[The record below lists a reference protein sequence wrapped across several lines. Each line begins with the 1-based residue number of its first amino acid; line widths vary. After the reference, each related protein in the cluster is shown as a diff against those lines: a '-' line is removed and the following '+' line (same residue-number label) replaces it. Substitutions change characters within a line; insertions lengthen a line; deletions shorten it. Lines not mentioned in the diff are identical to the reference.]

1 MMNKKILYLLLL
13 CLSHS
18 FARNYTPIHNKKYIK
33 QINKSNSTDT
43 IVTVQEQQ
51 QMEHYRTKMFK
62 VDKKL
67 QNSYADSLLIAALKS
82 KNNSSIGKAYLS
94 KGILYYKQKQL
105 QKALDN
111 YLLANEYTVLTKDQ
125 YTRHKIKYA
134 IAQTKYYLELYH
146 EAIALF
152 KECAT
157 YFEEENDQA
166 YLNSIHSLG
175 LCFNKLGKTDSC
187 SYYNN
192 LGIKLSKELHYSKMI
207 PYFNHSEGVN
217 AYSKHQYKEAIQ
229 MLSKV
234 VPSIARNNDFA
245 NESVSYFYI
254 GKSYWL
260 LGQKEK
266 ANSYFKKVDAIFEKA
281 HYLRPDQRQGY
292 ELLIEYYKKLAD
304 KESELRYTNQLL
316 KADRL
321 LAQNDKYLY
330 RKIVKEYDTK
340 TLLRSKHDIENT
352 LSFRTIFGG
361 SLIAIM
367 TIVITYLMYS
377 HNRNKKRFNKIMQK
391 DVSTDTSKK
400 YESSLEKNQ
409 NKTSVIQ
416 DLNPDLEATILKKLE
431 KFEQT
436 KKYLEKDMTLSK
448 MASLL
453 NTNTKY
459 VTKII
464 AKHRDKGT
472 IDYITDLK
480 IDYIVEILKTEN
492 KYRNYTNKALGEEA
506 GFGSTQNFTK
516 SFKSRNGISPTYF
529 IYQLKKSINENQ
541 NG

>member
-1 MMNKKILYLLLL
+1 MLYFLLL

-18 FARNYTPIHNKKYIK
+18 FARNYKSPYNKQYDK
-33 QINKSNSTDT
+33 QTIKSNSTDT
-43 IVTVQEQQ
+43 IVTVQEQK
-51 QMEHYRTKMFK
+51 QMEYYRTKMFQ

-67 QNSYADSLLIAALKS
+67 QNSYADSLLVAALKS
-82 KNNSSIGKAYLS
+82 KDNGSIGKAYLS
-94 KGILYYKQKQL
+94 KGILYYNQKQL

-146 EAIALF
+146 EAMALF

-192 LGIKLSKELHYSKMI
+192 LGIKLSKELHYAKMI
-207 PYFNHSEGVN
+207 PYFKHSEGVN
-217 AYSKHQYKEAIQ
+217 TYSKHQYKEAIQ
-229 MLSKV
+229 ILSKV

-245 NESVSYFYI
+245 NESVAYFYI

-266 ANSYFKKVDAIFEKA
+266 ANSYFKKVDAIFEKE
-281 HYLRPDQRQGY
+281 HYLRTDQRQGY

-304 KESELRYTNQLL
+304 KESELKYTYQLL
-316 KADRL
+316 KVDRVL
-321 LAQNDKYLY
+321 TRYEKNLY
-330 RKIVKEYDTK
+330 RKIIKEYDTK
-340 TLLRSKHDIENT
+340 TLLRSKHDIENN
-352 LSFRTIFGG
+352 LSFQIILGG
-361 SLIAIM
+361 SLIVIM
-367 TIVITYLMYS
+367 IIVITYLVYS
-377 HNRNKKRFNKIMQK
+377 NNRNKKRFNKIMQNS
-391 DVSTDTSKK
+391 VSTNTI
-400 YESSLEKNQ
+400 NQ
-409 NKTSVIQ
+409 NETPQENNPTKTSILQ

-448 MASLL
+448 MATLL

-459 VTKII
+459 ITKII

-472 IDYITDLK
+472 IDYISDLK

-516 SFKSRNGISPTYF
+516 SFKARNGISPTYF
-529 IYQLKKSINENQ
+529 IYQLKKSINENE